1 MAKTPLIGLLLPATG
16 TLSGQ
21 WGGAFNNAVSQLV
34 DAAVA
39 GTQIISADAD
49 VTLTVTEGTYSS
61 TGLTGTS
68 AQYAVIRWTANGTV
82 TRNITAPAQSKTY
95 VVVNDTAGSQSIV
108 IRGAGPTTGVT
119 VPAAG
124 RAIVAWTGSDF
135 ELVGGATVQA
145 TGADPTATV
154 SGTAVNGV
162 ASTFMRSDAAPALA
176 NTAVSP
182 ASYTYTNL
190 TVDAQGRLTAASSGA
205 APASGANPTATVS
218 GTAVNGVASTFM
230 RSDAAP
236 ALANT
241 AVVPASYTNANL
253 TVDAQGRLTAASSGA
268 SSTSGA
274 NPTAA
279 ISGTAVNGVASTFM
293 RSDAAPVLANTAVS
307 PDSYT
312 YTNLTVDAQGRLTA
326 ASSGVPPASGAN
338 PTATVSGTVVNGV
351 ASTFM
356 RSDSAPVLANTA
368 VSPAS
373 YTYTNLT
380 VDAQGRLTAASSGV
394 PPASGANP
402 TATVSGTAVNG
413 VASTFMRSDG
423 APALANTTVSP
434 ASYVNA
440 NITVDAQGRL
450 TAASSGAALGDV
462 TGPASSTDNA
472 ITRFDSTTGELV
484 QNSLVTVADDGAI
497 TAPQVGSMI
506 PFYYADQAAF
516 PAASTSHGA
525 LAHSH
530 ADGAMFFAHGG
541 AWNRLP
547 ALTANTFTGAQI
559 GTVTAIT
566 STSNSIAVDL
576 ATNNN
581 FSHTTTENT
590 ILSSPSNPVAGQ
602 TGVLTITQGV
612 TPRTLAYNTF
622 WKFSGGVVPLLTAAA
637 GAVDVF
643 IYSVDSD
650 TSATAQLIE
659 DVK

>member
-34 DAAVA
+34 DVAVA
-39 GTQIISADAD
+39 GTQTLSADTD
-49 VTLTVTEGTYSS
+49 VTLTVTEGTYAD

-68 AQYAVIRWTANGTV
+68 AQYAIIRWTASGTV
-82 TRNITAPAQSKTY
+82 TRYITAPAQSKTY
-95 VVVNDTAGSQSIV
+95 VIVNDTAGSQSIV

-119 VPAAG
+119 VAAG
-124 RAIVAWTGSDF
+124 ERAIVAWTGSDF
-135 ELVGGATVQA
+135 ESVGGSAPVVSS
-145 TGADPTATV
+145 ADPTATV
-154 SGTAVNGV
+154 SGTVVNGV
-162 ASTFMRSDAAPALA
+162 AGTFMRSDAAPALA
-176 NTAVSP
+176 NTAVTP
-182 ASYTYTNL
+182 ASYTYASL
-190 TVDAQGRLTAASSGA
+190 TVDAQGRLTNASSGA
-205 APASGANPTATVS
+205 APAAGADPTATVS
-218 GTAVNGVASTFM
+218 G
-230 RSDAAP
+230 
-236 ALANT
+236 
-241 AVVPASYTNANL
+241 
-253 TVDAQGRLTAASSGA
+253 
-268 SSTSGA
+268 
-274 NPTAA
+274 AA
-279 ISGTAVNGVASTFM
+279 I
-293 RSDAAPVLANTAVS
+293 
-307 PDSYT
+307 
-312 YTNLTVDAQGRLTA
+312 
-326 ASSGVPPASGAN
+326 
-338 PTATVSGTVVNGV
+338 
-351 ASTFM
+351 
-356 RSDSAPVLANTA
+356 
-368 VSPAS
+368 
-373 YTYTNLT
+373 
-380 VDAQGRLTAASSGV
+380 
-394 PPASGANP
+394 
-402 TATVSGTAVNG
+402 NG

-423 APALANTTVSP
+423 APALADTAVTP
-434 ASYVNA
+434 ASYTNA

-450 TAASSGAALGDV
+450 TSASSGTSSASGADPTATVSGAAVNGSASTFMRSDAAPALANTTVTPASYTYASLTVDAQGRITAASSGAALGDV

-472 ITRFDSTTGELV
+472 ITRFDSTTGKLV

-497 TAPQVGSMI
+497 TAPQAGSMI
-506 PFYYADQAAF
+506 PFYYANQAAF

-541 AWNRLP
+541 VWNRLP

-590 ILSSPSNPVAGQ
+590 TLASPSNPVAGQ
-602 TGVLTITQGV
+602 SGVITITQGA

-622 WKFSGGVVPLLTAAA
+622 WKFSGGTVPILTATA

-643 IYSVDSD
+643 IYSVDSA